1 MTEGHRR
8 ILELVVLRNGQQLEC
23 FLPPSATGNIPKS
36 VKQHK
41 KSTPNIH
48 TIVWMNIVTVTN
60 VIRNAITFQRF
71 SIRFTTEE
79 IAFVQNLLNKQP
91 EVFGEINNNVQNIL
105 SDGQLTYHDVPE
117 LILVLAK
124 LYYDH
129 LVEKMIYDVDVIRMV
144 QFTIDALLES
154 GLLPIPGL
162 EVMLIEKL
170 VDASLALLDANV
182 KNIQKSG
189 TWIQWISKTC
199 KYCAICLTSVLG
211 KLIL

>member
-1 MTEGHRR
+1 
-8 ILELVVLRNGQQLEC
+8 
-23 FLPPSATGNIPKS
+23 
-36 VKQHK
+36 
-41 KSTPNIH
+41 
-48 TIVWMNIVTVTN
+48 
-60 VIRNAITFQRF
+60 
-71 SIRFTTEE
+71 
-79 IAFVQNLLNKQP
+79 
-91 EVFGEINNNVQNIL
+91 
-105 SDGQLTYHDVPE
+105 
-117 LILVLAK
+117 
-124 LYYDH
+124 
-129 LVEKMIYDVDVIRMV
+129 MIYDVDVIRMI

>member
-1 MTEGHRR
+1 M
-8 ILELVVLRNGQQLEC
+8 
-23 FLPPSATGNIPKS
+23 
-36 VKQHK
+36 
-41 KSTPNIH
+41 H
-48 TIVWMNIVTVTN
+48 TIVCMNIVTVTK
-60 VIRNAITFQRF
+60 VIREAITFQRF